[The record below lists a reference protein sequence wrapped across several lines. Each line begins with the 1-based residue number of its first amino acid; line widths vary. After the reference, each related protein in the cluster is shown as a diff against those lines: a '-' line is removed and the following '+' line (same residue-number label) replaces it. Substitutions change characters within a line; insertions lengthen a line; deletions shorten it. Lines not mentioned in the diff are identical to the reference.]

1 MQKLRKPRKEC
12 GGALRGLDA
21 HPVPDDGGRQGARR
35 GQLLAGARLRS
46 AAVGCRHV
54 GPTSGTVALS
64 APFGFFIFFLNYYQ
78 AFLPLIME
86 RAKALVKERLWSL
99 DLAVAASLVYLL
111 CASTLAS

>member
-46 AAVGCRHV
+46 AAVGCARQPSY
-54 GPTSGTVALS
+54 GPDEQHCRLIRLIWI
-64 APFGFFIFFLNYYQ
+64 FLFFFLIIIKH
-78 AFLPLIME
+78 FCL
-86 RAKALVKERLWSL
+86 
-99 DLAVAASLVYLL
+99 
-111 CASTLAS
+111 

>member
-1 MQKLRKPRKEC
+1 MWWRPPRSRRPSC
-12 GGALRGLDA
+12 AG
-21 HPVPDDGGRQGARR
+21 DGGRQGARR

-46 AAVGCRHV
+46 AAVGCARQPSY
-54 GPTSGTVALS
+54 GPDEQHCRLIRLIWI
-64 APFGFFIFFLNYYQ
+64 FYFFLNYYQ